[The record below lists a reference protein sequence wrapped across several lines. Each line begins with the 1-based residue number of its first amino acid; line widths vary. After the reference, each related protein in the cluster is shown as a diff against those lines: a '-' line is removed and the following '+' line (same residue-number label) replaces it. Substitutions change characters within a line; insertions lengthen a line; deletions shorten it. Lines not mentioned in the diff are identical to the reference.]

1 MSKYLAVGLMSG
13 TSVDGV
19 DAALVSI
26 EGSGTDTVVELVH
39 YSTRPFPPQ
48 IKKKIFEVM
57 SPSDSSTP
65 LLSSLHFELGEV
77 YADAV
82 MKVCQEADISVDEL
96 SFIGSHGQTVYHQP
110 FQTENSVASTLQIGE
125 PGVIAYRTNTQVVSN
140 FRSMDMAAGG
150 EGAPLVPYTEFIL
163 YRNKND
169 GRLLQNIGGIGN
181 VTVLPRDCSLEDVF
195 AFDTG
200 PGNMV
205 IDGLCENLFGLSFDD
220 NGAIAAKGTVHKQ
233 AAQIWMEWEKDFFQ
247 KEPPKSTGREL
258 FGDAFVKRIIKE
270 FGDLPKEDL
279 VATATYFTALTISDA
294 YEKFVFPE
302 HPINEVIIGGG
313 GSYNGTLLR
322 MMRELIPEVTILIQ
336 EDIGFSSDAKEAI
349 AFALLANET
358 LHGNPGNVPGATGA
372 KNPVILGSITP
383 RPVFTK

>member
-1 MSKYLAVGLMSG
+1 VSKRLAVGLMSG

-26 EGSGTDTVVELVH
+26 EGASIDTVVKLVH
-39 YSTRPFPPQ
+39 YSTTPFPPQ
-48 IKKKIFEVM
+48 VKKKIYEVM

-65 LLSSLHFELGEV
+65 LLSSLHFELGDV
-77 YADAV
+77 YADSV
-82 MKVCQEADISVDEL
+82 IKVCTEAGISVDEL

-110 FQTENSVASTLQIGE
+110 FHTEDSVASTLQIGE

-150 EGAPLVPYTEFIL
+150 EGAPLVPYTEFLL
-163 YRNKND
+163 YRKKD
-169 GRLLQNIGGIGN
+169 GGRLLQNIGGIGN
-181 VTVLPRDCSLEDVF
+181 VTVLPKDCSLEDVY

-205 IDGLCENLFGLSFDD
+205 IDGLCEKLYHRSFDE
-220 NGAIAAKGTVHKQ
+220 NGMIADRGIIHHEAVR
-233 AAQIWMEWEKDFFQ
+233 EWFVWEQEFFQ
-247 KEPPKSTGREL
+247 KAPPKSTGREL
-258 FGDAFVKRIIKE
+258 FGEIFVKRILQE
-270 FGDLPKEDL
+270 YGHLPKENL

-294 YEKFVFPE
+294 YKTYVFPE
-302 HPINEVIIGGG
+302 HSINEVIIGGG

-322 MMRELIPEVTILIQ
+322 MLRELLPDVTILIQ
-336 EDIGFSSDAKEAI
+336 EDIGYSSDAKEAI

-358 LHGNPGNVPGATGA
+358 LNGNPGNVPGATGA
-372 KNPVILGSITP
+372 EKPVILGSITP
-383 RPVFTK
+383 SPINSK

>member
-1 MSKYLAVGLMSG
+1 MSKHLAVGLMSG

-26 EGSGTDTVVELVH
+26 EGSGTDTKVELVH
-39 YSTRPFPPQ
+39 YSTTPFPPLV
-48 IKKKIFEVM
+48 KKKIFDVM
-57 SPSDSSTP
+57 SVTESSTP
-65 LLSSLHFELGEV
+65 LLSSLHFELGDV

-82 MKVCQEADISVDEL
+82 LRVCTEAGIPVEEL

-110 FQTENSVASTLQIGE
+110 FHTEESVPSTLQIGE
-125 PGVIAYRTNTQVVSN
+125 PSVIAYRTNTRVVSN

-150 EGAPLVPYTEFIL
+150 EGAPLVPYTEFLL
-163 YRNKND
+163 YRKKD
-169 GRLLQNIGGIGN
+169 KGRLLQNIGGIGN
-181 VTVLPRDCSLEDVF
+181 VTVLPKGCSLQEVF

-205 IDGLCENLFGLSFDD
+205 IDGLCERLFGLSFDE
-220 NGAIAAKGTVHKQ
+220 NGEIAAKGTVHKDI
-233 AAQIWMEWEKDFFQ
+233 AQKWMEWEKDFFL

-258 FGDAFVKRIIKE
+258 FGEVFVNRILEE
-270 FGDLPKEDL
+270 FGDLSKEDL
-279 VATATYFTALTISDA
+279 IATATYFTALSISDA
-294 YEKFVFPE
+294 YEKFVLPK

-322 MMRELIPEVTILIQ
+322 MMRELLPQLDIHIQ
-336 EDIGFSSDAKEAI
+336 EDIGYSSDAKEAI

-358 LHGNPGNVPGATGA
+358 LNGNPGNVPGATGA
-372 KNPVILGSITP
+372 NKPVILGSITP
-383 RPVFTK
+383 RPVFTN

>member
-1 MSKYLAVGLMSG
+1 MSKRLAVGLMSG

-26 EGSGTDTVVELVH
+26 EASGTDTKVELVH
-39 YSTRPFPPQ
+39 YSTTPFPSHV
-48 IKKKIFEVM
+48 KKKIFDVM
-57 SPSDSSTP
+57 SVTESSTP
-65 LLSSLHFELGEV
+65 LLSSLHFELGDV

-82 MKVCQEADISVDEL
+82 LKVCSEAGISVKEL
-96 SFIGSHGQTVYHQP
+96 DFIGSHGQTVYHQP
-110 FQTENSVASTLQIGE
+110 FHTEESVPSTLQIGE
-125 PGVIAYRTNTQVVSN
+125 PSVIAYRTNTRVVSN

-150 EGAPLVPYTEFIL
+150 EGAPLVPYTEFLL
-163 YRNKND
+163 YRKED
-169 GRLLQNIGGIGN
+169 QGRLLQNIGGIGN
-181 VTVLPRDCSLEDVF
+181 VTVLPKDCSLEEVF

-205 IDGLCENLFGLSFDD
+205 IDGLCERLFGLSFDE
-220 NGAIAAKGTVHKQ
+220 NGEIAAKGTVHKEI
-233 AAQIWMEWEKDFFQ
+233 AQKWMEWEKDFFL

-258 FGDAFVKRIIKE
+258 FGEVFVNRIFDE
-270 FGDLPKEDL
+270 FGDFSKEDL
-279 VATATYFTALTISDA
+279 IATATYFTALSISDA
-294 YEKFVFPE
+294 YKKFVLPK

-322 MMRELIPEVTILIQ
+322 MMRELLPQLDIHIQ
-336 EDIGFSSDAKEAI
+336 EDIGYSSDAKEAI

-372 KNPVILGSITP
+372 GKPVILGSITP
-383 RPVFTK
+383 RPVFTN